1 MSSTDI
7 KRALVIGASGQ
18 LGAVLLERL
27 ENSGVTTR
35 GTFCHNGSAVQKQ
48 KPSSSKLELVKSG
61 QQPLLVQLDLL
72 DRGQISDVIEDFSPD
87 CIYVAGAYTDVD
99 GCELEPERSNAINVQ
114 GVRDVVAAARE
125 LSSCRLVYFSSD
137 FVFDG
142 LRGPYDEKAK
152 PSPASVYG
160 KHKVEAERVVASSG
174 LSNVIIRTSTV
185 FGRDPQSKNFIA
197 RLLASLQKGESVVVP
212 DDQIANPTYNETLA
226 DAAIELCNSYNQGL
240 FNVAGA
246 TRVSRYQLALD
257 AAAIFA
263 LPTKLISASSTLA
276 LKQAAKRPLMGG
288 LVINRAKSALKTEL
302 IGHVAGLQKLKAV
315 LAQESLV
322 V

>member
-18 LGAVLLERL
+18 VGAVLLEQLNR
-27 ENSGVTTR
+27 NGVTTR
-35 GTFCHNGSAVQKQ
+35 GTFCHHGQALHQAELG
-48 KPSSSKLELVKSG
+48 SSKLELVKPSE
-61 QQPLLVQLDLL
+61 QQALVKLDLL
-72 DRGQISDVIEDFSPD
+72 DRQQISDVIADFAPD
-87 CIYVAGAYTDVD
+87 CIYLAGAYTDVD

-114 GVRDVVAAARE
+114 GVRDLVAAARD
-125 LSSCRLVYFSSD
+125 LSSCRLIYFSSD

-160 KHKVEAERVVASSG
+160 KHKVEAERVIASSG
-174 LSNVIIRTSTV
+174 MSNVIIRTSSV
-185 FGRDPQSKNFIA
+185 FGADPQSKNFIA
-197 RLLASLQKGESVVVP
+197 RLLTTLKNGEVMIVP
-212 DDQIANPTYNETLA
+212 NDQVANPTYNETLA
-226 DAAIELCNSYNQGL
+226 TAAIELCSSYHQGL
-240 FNVAGA
+240 YHVAGA

-257 AAAIFA
+257 AAAIFE
-263 LPTKLISASSTLA
+263 LPTNLIEATSTPS
-276 LKQAAKRPLMGG
+276 LKQAAKRPLNGG

-302 IGHVAGLQKLKAV
+302 IGHIAGLQKLKSL
-315 LAQESLV
+315 LAHEPLV

>member
-18 LGAVLLERL
+18 VGAVLLERL
-27 ENSGVTTR
+27 RQSGVTAC
-35 GTFCHNGSAVQKQ
+35 GTYCHNPSAVQQPKAAA
-48 KPSSSKLELVKSG
+48 SKLELVKPER
-61 QQPLLVQLDLL
+61 QAQWVKLDLL
-72 DRGQISDVIEDFSPD
+72 EREQIESVVADFAPD
-87 CIYVAGAYTDVD
+87 CIYLAGAYTDVD
-99 GCELEPERSNAINVQ
+99 GCELQPDRSNAINVQ
-114 GVRDVVAAARE
+114 GVRDVIAAARE

-174 LSNVIIRTSTV
+174 MSNVIIRTSTV
-185 FGRDPQSKNFIA
+185 FGKDSQDKNFVA
-197 RLLASLQKGESVVVP
+197 RLLLTLRKGENIVVP

-226 DAAIELCNSYNQGL
+226 EAAIELSISYHQGL

-246 TRVSRYQLALD
+246 TRVSRYQLALE

-263 LPTKLISASSTLA
+263 LPTNLIEAVHTSA
-276 LKQAAKRPLMGG
+276 LKQSAKRSLAGG

-302 IGHVAGLQKLKAV
+302 IGHVAGLQRLKAQM
-315 LAQESLV
+315 AQETLV

>member
-18 LGAVLLERL
+18 VGAVLLERL
-27 ENSGVTTR
+27 LQSGVTAC
-35 GTFCHNGSAVQKQ
+35 GTYCHNHSAIQQPKAGA
-48 KPSSSKLELVKSG
+48 SKLELVKPER
-61 QQPLLVQLDLL
+61 QEQWVQLDLL
-72 DRGQISDVIEDFSPD
+72 EREQIESVVADFAPD
-87 CIYVAGAYTDVD
+87 CIYLAGAYTDVD
-99 GCELEPERSNAINVQ
+99 GCELQPDRSNAINVQ
-114 GVRDVVAAARE
+114 GVRDVIAAARE

-160 KHKVEAERVVASSG
+160 KNKVEAERVVASSG
-174 LSNVIIRTSTV
+174 MSNVIIRTSTV
-185 FGRDPQSKNFIA
+185 FGKDPQDKNFVA
-197 RLLASLQKGESVVVP
+197 RLLLTLRKGENIVVP

-226 DAAIELCNSYNQGL
+226 EAAIELSNSYNQGL
-240 FNVAGA
+240 FNIAGA

-263 LPTKLISASSTLA
+263 LPTNLIEAAHTSV
-276 LKQAAKRPLMGG
+276 LKQAAKRPLAGG

-302 IGHVAGLQKLKAV
+302 IGHVAGLQRLKA
-315 LAQESLV
+315 LMAQEALV

>member
-18 LGAVLLERL
+18 VGAVLLEQL
-27 ENSGVTTR
+27 VNSGVTTR
-35 GTFCHNGSAVQKQ
+35 GTFYHHGSAVQEH
-48 KPSSSKLELVKSG
+48 KPGSSKLELLKPS
-61 QQPLLVQLDLL
+61 QQPLLVHLDLL
-72 DRGQISDVIEDFSPD
+72 DREQISDVIADFSPD
-87 CIYVAGAYTDVD
+87 CIYLAGAYTDVD

-114 GVRDVVAAARE
+114 GIRDVVAAARE
-125 LSSCRLVYFSSD
+125 LPSCRLAFFSSD

-185 FGRDPQSKNFIA
+185 FGKDPQDKNFVA
-197 RLLASLQKGESVVVP
+197 RLLATLKKGETIVVP

-226 DAAIELCNSYNQGL
+226 AAAIELCNSYHQGL
-240 FNVAGA
+240 FNLAGA

-263 LPTKLISASSTLA
+263 LPTKLISASSTPA
-276 LKQAAKRPLMGG
+276 LNQAAKRPLVGG

-302 IGHVAGLQKLKAV
+302 IGHVAGLQRLKAL

>member
-18 LGAVLLERL
+18 VGSVLLEQL
-27 ENSGVTTR
+27 EKGGVETR
-35 GTFCHNGSAVQKQ
+35 GTFCHHGSAAQEP
-48 KPSSSKLELVKSG
+48 KPGSLKLELLRPSH
-61 QQPLLVQLDLL
+61 QTLLVHLDLL
-72 DRGQISDVIEDFSPD
+72 DREQISDVVADFSPD
-87 CIYVAGAYTDVD
+87 CIYLAGAYTDVD

-125 LSSCRLVYFSSD
+125 LPSCRLVFFSSD

-185 FGRDPQSKNFIA
+185 FGRDPQGRNFIA
-197 RLLASLQKGESVVVP
+197 RLLDALKKGEAIVVP
-212 DDQIANPTYNETLA
+212 DDQIANPTYNETLVT
-226 DAAIELCNSYNQGL
+226 AAIELCNSYNQGL
-240 FNVAGA
+240 FNIAGA
-246 TRVSRYQLALD
+246 TRVSRFQLALD
-257 AAAIFA
+257 AAAIFS
-263 LPTKLISASSTLA
+263 LPTKLISASSTPA
-276 LKQAAKRPLMGG
+276 LNQAARRPLVGG

-302 IGHVAGLQKLKAV
+302 IGHVAGLQKLKAA

>member
-18 LGAVLLERL
+18 VGAALFERL

-35 GTFCHNGSAVQKQ
+35 GTFYHHGLAGQEHESG
-48 KPSSSKLELVKSG
+48 SSKLELVKPG
-61 QQPLLVQLDLL
+61 QQPQLVQLDLL
-72 DRGQISDVIEDFSPD
+72 DREQISDVIADFSPD
-87 CIYVAGAYTDVD
+87 CIYLAGAYTDVD

-125 LSSCRLVYFSSD
+125 LSSCRLIYFSSD

-174 LSNVIIRTSTV
+174 MSNVIIRTSTV
-185 FGRDPQSKNFIA
+185 FGKDPQDKNFIA
-197 RLLASLQKGESVVVP
+197 RLLITLKKGETAVVSE
-212 DDQIANPTYNETLA
+212 DQIANPTYNETLA
-226 DAAIELCNSYNQGL
+226 DAAIELCHSYHQGL

-263 LPTKLISASSTLA
+263 LPTKLITASSTPG
-276 LKQAAKRPLMGG
+276 LKQTAKRPLNGG
-288 LVINRAKSALKTEL
+288 LVINRAKIALKTEL
-302 IGHVAGLQKLKAV
+302 IGHVAGLQRLKS
-315 LAQESLV
+315 LLTQESLV